1 MAATQSSKKGSG
13 AWAATTRLVSE
24 GFFKERRVIGA
35 IVEHMKENEG
45 RRYKANEISPALLRL
60 LRDKKLLRAKN
71 EDGQYEYWQN

>member
-1 MAATQSSKKGSG
+1 MAVALASRKGSG
-13 AWAATTRLVSE
+13 AWAATMRLVSE

-35 IVEHMKENEG
+35 IVGHMKENEG